1 MDRYI
6 GLDVHTTTTTM
17 AVVGPSGRRL
27 KTQVLETN
35 GKALIEAL
43 RMMPGRRHVCLEEG
57 TQAEWLY
64 EVLKPHADELVVAKI
79 AESRG
84 SKSDTR
90 DAFGLAERLRTGD
103 LKTTVFKDVSV
114 FATLRE
120 LNRLY
125 TMVLSDVVRTK
136 NRLKNLFRSRGVATP
151 DADVYG
157 KKGRP
162 AWLRKLSK
170 GKRWAAETLYNEL
183 DTLTEL
189 HDRTNA
195 DLVREAWRH
204 PIAQKIETCP
214 GFGPIRTAQLMA
226 VVVTPHRFRT
236 ERQFWAYCGLAI
248 VTRSSSDWVRD
259 KSGRG
264 WIRSNIQT
272 TRGLNRNHNHALKHV
287 FKGAATTVIAQGTTP
302 LSQDYARLVANGTKP
317 NLAKLTLARRI
328 AAIVLAIWKTNEEYN
343 PTKHRK
349 QS

>member
-6 GLDVHTTTTTM
+6 GLDVHAATTTM

-43 RMMPGRRHVCLEEG
+43 RVMPGRRHICLEEG

-64 EVLKPHADELVVAKI
+64 EVLKPHADEIVVAKVV
-79 AESRG
+79 ESRG
-84 SKSDTR
+84 QKSDAQ
-90 DAFGLAERLRTGD
+90 DAFGLAERLRTGA
-103 LKTTVFKDVSV
+103 LKTTVFKDVRA

-136 NRLKNLFRSRGVATP
+136 NRLKHLFRSRGVATP
-151 DADVYG
+151 DADVYA
-157 KKGRP
+157 KNGRD
-162 AWLRKLSK
+162 AWLRKLPK
-170 GKRWAAETLYNEL
+170 AKRWAAETLYEEL
-183 DTLTEL
+183 DKLMEL

-195 DLVREAWRH
+195 DLVREARRH
-204 PIAQKIETCP
+204 LIAEKIETCP
-214 GFGPIRTAQLMA
+214 GLGPIRTAQLMA
-226 VVVTPHRFRT
+226 TVVTPHRFRT
-236 ERQFWAYCGLAI
+236 KRQFWAYCGLAI

-259 KSGRG
+259 KSGRA
-264 WIRSNIQT
+264 WIRSNLQT
-272 TRGLNRNHNHALKHV
+272 TRGLNRNCNHALKHV
-287 FKGAATTVIAQGTTP
+287 FKGAATTVIAQAKTP
-302 LSQDYARLVANGTKP
+302 LSQDYARLVENGTKP

-328 AAIVLAIWKTNEEYN
+328 AAIVLAVWKTNKEYD